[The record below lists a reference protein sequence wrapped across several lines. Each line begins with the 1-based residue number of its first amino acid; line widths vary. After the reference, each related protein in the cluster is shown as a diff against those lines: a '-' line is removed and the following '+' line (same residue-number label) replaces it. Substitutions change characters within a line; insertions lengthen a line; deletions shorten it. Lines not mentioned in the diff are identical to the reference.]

1 MLFFL
6 KNNPGMPDRKPV
18 MMRFHLYSLIISALL
33 IYPGCTGSRKYYKAA
48 EKLEKQ
54 GLVNE
59 AAEFYLES
67 LRRKP
72 TNADAQIKLK
82 QTGQKYISSLAHD
95 FFMYS
100 SMEEDERALAT
111 FEKMKDFSDNAAML
125 NVRLEYP
132 QSYEEDYKQIVERYC
147 EKQYQEG
154 EKKFNEK
161 LYAEALKNFDAI
173 RKYKSEYKKM
183 SYYYKEAFCEPIYN
197 KAMTFMEEKKYNDA
211 EKELQKIVK
220 NYPDYRDAAIA
231 LEIAGRSQVKYG
243 AMLDLSVGQDKK
255 FSSGA
260 VQELKN
266 ELKQHAKVEMVSN
279 ALFENIKV
287 NTWNQDLIRS
297 LALASG
303 ADYLY
308 LVSFSNYRN
317 IPDGPYRNKSKA
329 WQQLAV
335 RQGDSVFYIYQPV
348 TYYQVKAS
356 KKISVNFTQKLIR
369 SQDMNVLFENSRT
382 AEVQDVLEYNELEKS
397 SQVGD
402 INSLFPVNP
411 ALTPVQMYAV
421 RSWRKLFEA
430 RNQFKTDEEMN
441 KQLRKQISSE
451 AMQILSYLRTP

>member
-1 MLFFL
+1 
-6 KNNPGMPDRKPV
+6 
-18 MMRFHLYSLIISALL
+18 
-33 IYPGCTGSRKYYKAA
+33 
-48 EKLEKQ
+48 
-54 GLVNE
+54 
-59 AAEFYLES
+59 
-67 LRRKP
+67 
-72 TNADAQIKLK
+72 
-82 QTGQKYISSLAHD
+82 
-95 FFMYS
+95 
-100 SMEEDERALAT
+100 
-111 FEKMKDFSDNAAML
+111 
-125 NVRLEYP
+125 
-132 QSYEEDYKQIVERYC
+132 
-147 EKQYQEG
+147 
-154 EKKFNEK
+154 
-161 LYAEALKNFDAI
+161 
-173 RKYKSEYKKM
+173 
-183 SYYYKEAFCEPIYN
+183 
-197 KAMTFMEEKKYNDA
+197 
-211 EKELQKIVK
+211 
-220 NYPDYRDAAIA
+220 

-317 IPDGPYRNKSKA
+317 TPDGPYRNKSKA

-335 RQGDSVFYIYQPV
+335 RQGDSVFYTYQPV

-369 SQDMNVLFENSRT
+369 SQDMNVLYENSRT

-397 SQVGD
+397 SQVRD

-421 RSWRKLFEA
+421 RSWRNLFEA
-430 RNQFKTDEEMN
+430 RNQFKSDDEMN